1 MLCLARVI
9 VHEVPRTEAVVRR
22 RLSPCRGHQST
33 CRRLRV
39 LVRRLPRPATPILED
54 PRVGLAYEIPGPPP
68 GTIRPGD
75 CAACCRGH
83 RAPALEE
90 EPVARTGQRQK
101 GARRTAPRKQQQR
114 RTTQRGD
121 AVAELARTARELEAA
136 VQRGRVTPAV
146 RTKFQAVAML
156 RRDEPAR
163 LRAADGGDSRRDQQL
178 KRLDGIATILAT
190 TAVRDATLL
199 AMLSEDADVSDA
211 ARTLKRE
218 MQKDLG
224 VEPVA
229 EEIAPVETVTAPPAP
244 ERQVVPQSVISRQL
258 ANPFLAPDFSTAPQR
273 PPRPRR
279 LASWELLN
287 PLFGSFER
295 AGGGAPAGLALPAPT
310 EKVTPA
316 GPAGAPR
323 RPGPSRHR
331 GKSSPRPAGSRCPI
345 RARWS
350 PPPRPVTGRSCWP
363 TSRAWA
369 RRPRRCSRPK
379 RRMPIRCSSWCRTW
393 S

>member
-54 PRVGLAYEIPGPPP
+54 PRVGLAYETPGPPP

-90 EPVARTGQRQK
+90 EPVAPRGQGQT

-121 AVAELARTARELEAA
+121 AVAELSRTARELEAA

-156 RRDEPAR
+156 LRDERAR
-163 LRAADGGDSRRDQQL
+163 VPAADGSDSRGAEQL

-190 TAVRDATLL
+190 TAVRDAGLL
-199 AMLSEDADVSDA
+199 ALLAEDSGVSDA
-211 ARTLKRE
+211 ARSLKLE
-218 MQKDLG
+218 MARDLG
-224 VEPVA
+224 IEPTP
-229 EEIAPVETVTAPPAP
+229 EPIAPVETPTAPARP
-244 ERQVVPQSVISRQL
+244 EPQVIPQSVISRQL
-258 ANPFLAPDFSTAPQR
+258 ANPFLAPDLSAVPQR
-273 PPRPRR
+273 APRARH
-279 LASWELLN
+279 LDGWELL
-287 PLFGSFER
+287 G
-295 AGGGAPAGLALPAPT
+295 
-310 EKVTPA
+310 
-316 GPAGAPR
+316 
-323 RPGPSRHR
+323 
-331 GKSSPRPAGSRCPI
+331 
-345 RARWS
+345 
-350 PPPRPVTGRSCWP
+350 
-363 TSRAWA
+363 
-369 RRPRRCSRPK
+369 
-379 RRMPIRCSSWCRTW
+379 
-393 S
+393 